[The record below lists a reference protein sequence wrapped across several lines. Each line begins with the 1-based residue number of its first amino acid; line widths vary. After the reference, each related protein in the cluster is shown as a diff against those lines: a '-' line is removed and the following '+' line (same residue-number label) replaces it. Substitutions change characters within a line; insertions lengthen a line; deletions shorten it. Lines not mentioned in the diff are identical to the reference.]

1 MKIQMGI
8 LKDKYQNSISF
19 FVFGNYKHINSDK
32 MSILAVDDK
41 NKNSNNLK
49 LLKRLK

>member
-8 LKDKYQNSISF
+8 LKEKYSNNLIF
-19 FVFGNYKHINSDK
+19 FVFGNHKHINSDK
-32 MSILAVDDK
+32 MTILAVDDK